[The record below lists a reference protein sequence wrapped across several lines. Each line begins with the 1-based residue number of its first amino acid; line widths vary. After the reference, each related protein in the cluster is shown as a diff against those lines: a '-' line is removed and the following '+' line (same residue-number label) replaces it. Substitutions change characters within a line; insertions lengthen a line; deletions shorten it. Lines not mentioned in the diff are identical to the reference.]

1 MKFPVYHV
9 LGCGEI
15 AFSFLQEP
23 HEGMLMDPSL
33 VEYPDGTQ
41 PPLDHETKA
50 LCGSCL
56 QDLEITDLTMRA
68 PNPR

>member
-33 VEYPDGTQ
+33 Q
-41 PPLDHETKA
+41 PGLVVLRE
-50 LCGSCL
+50 
-56 QDLEITDLTMRA
+56 
-68 PNPR
+68 